1 MRLKSFSAASMAEAM
16 KQVRQALGDNA
27 IIVSTQGGD
36 EVGSVRV
43 TAAVETE
50 DEIVLGCGDADGLDA
65 VEVICDVLDRHRV
78 PAPLSE
84 RLAHA
89 AAGHIADRPLMALA
103 AAFDAVFTFAPLP
116 IGPAPRPLLLVGP
129 PGGGKTVSIAKL
141 AATAVIDQVPVRLI
155 TADTTRAGA
164 IDQLDTFARA
174 LQLDVASAAD
184 PAALARMLASNG
196 ERFTLIDSPG
206 VNPYDP
212 VELSRL
218 KALIEAAG
226 AEPVLVLAAGIDAL
240 EAAEIGQTFAK
251 LGVRR
256 AMFTRLDA
264 VRRLGGV
271 LAAAAAG
278 GFSLANASVTP
289 HIANGLEPI
298 NPVALARLFLHQDPA
313 ARLAA
318 DSQEPQFSQDQV
330 ASL

>member
-16 KQVRQALGDNA
+16 KQVRHELGDNA

-36 EVGSVRV
+36 AAGSVRV

-50 DEIVLGCGDADGLDA
+50 DEIARGCGNGDVIDA
-65 VEVICDVLDRHRV
+65 VEVICDVLDRHGV

-84 RLAHA
+84 RLVHA
-89 AAGHIADRPLMALA
+89 AARHTANRPLMALA

-141 AATAVIDQVPVRLI
+141 AANAVIDQVPVRLI
-155 TADTTRAGA
+155 TTDTARAGA
-164 IDQLDTFARA
+164 VDQLDTFARA
-174 LQLDVASAAD
+174 LQLDLATAAD
-184 PAALARMLASNG
+184 PSALAQLLASNG
-196 ERFTLIDSPG
+196 ECLALIDSPG

-212 VELSRL
+212 VEVSQL
-218 KALIEAAG
+218 KALIEAAE

-318 DSQEPQFSQDQV
+318 DSQEPQLPQDQV
-330 ASL
+330 ASS